1 MSKSLR
7 TRTSNGLFTVLS
19 QGDSSR
25 PRKPVSG
32 ELLDEH
38 STWHRSQ
45 TQQVKG
51 QAGQSLVGN
60 DLDHFEH
67 EFEDLSRVT
76 SQQSHQGQG
85 SPEESYCEAQGF
97 GSSPADD
104 SPYPEVRAAV
114 SAYDD
119 IDLSINTPR
128 MWSLSMLFA
137 ILGSATNM
145 FFSLRYPSVT
155 ITPVIALLLVH
166 PLGLLWDQLL
176 QRTTDTKETFVNG
189 TLKAIEGSSQ
199 ARTWTSWRRWLA
211 QGRWNEKEHACVYI
225 SSNVAFGFAFA
236 TDVIVFDPF
245 RRPRLI
251 KAGHR

>member
-1 MSKSLR
+1 VSEDSLD
-7 TRTSNGLFTVLS
+7 TPG
-19 QGDSSR
+19 
-25 PRKPVSG
+25 
-32 ELLDEH
+32 
-38 STWHRSQ
+38 TWPRSQ
-45 TQQVKG
+45 TQQVEG
-51 QAGQSLVGN
+51 RAIQPLVGD

-67 EFEDLSRVT
+67 EFEDLSRAT
-76 SQQSHQGQG
+76 SQQSYEGQG
-85 SPEESYCEAQGF
+85 WHEESLSEAQGF
-97 GSSPADD
+97 GSSPVDD

-189 TLKAIEGSSQ
+189 TLESIEGSSQ
-199 ARTWTSWRRWLA
+199 ARTWTRLRRWLA

-236 TDVIVFDPF
+236 TDVIVFVPSVV
-245 RRPRLI
+245 L
-251 KAGHR
+251 G